1 VTAWLLVLYTLRLFE
16 ILIFVRIV
24 MSFFV
29 SPVSRNPIVD
39 AVRSATDPILNPIR
53 SVLPD
58 TGMFD
63 LSPLIAIFL
72 LRLLEEG
79 VISVA
84 RMG

>member
-1 VTAWLLVLYTLRLFE
+1 MTAWLLVLYTLRIFE

-53 SVLPD
+53 SVLPE

-63 LSPLIAIFL
+63 LSPLVAILL
-72 LRLLEEG
+72 LRLLESL
-79 VISVA
+79 VTSVA